1 MVSSIFLV
9 RHAEAESN
17 AKSYYGGWTD
27 SPLTALGL
35 KQAASLKKRLN
46 HEPIGR
52 VFCSDSKRAR
62 DTLELL
68 ELKCP
73 VVFSKELRER
83 NYGKLEGTNYE
94 DDPQKEA
101 HHNDPFA
108 KAPGEGESAVEVQR
122 RVWDFFQK
130 RVFTAKEENV
140 LVITHHGPLVTFAC
154 KFLGMSLH
162 RWRAFKVGNASLSI
176 IVKEEGLWRITL
188 WNSLSLL
195 GLQSYKPLFE
205 TNNEGI

>member
-1 MVSSIFLV
+1 MRSLTKRMAFRAPFSISASPKAFYSFSYSPLAMVSSIFLV

-73 VVFSKELRER
+73 V
-83 NYGKLEGTNYE
+83 
-94 DDPQKEA
+94 
-101 HHNDPFA
+101 
-108 KAPGEGESAVEVQR
+108 
-122 RVWDFFQK
+122 
-130 RVFTAKEENV
+130 
-140 LVITHHGPLVTFAC
+140 
-154 KFLGMSLH
+154 
-162 RWRAFKVGNASLSI
+162 
-176 IVKEEGLWRITL
+176 
-188 WNSLSLL
+188 
-195 GLQSYKPLFE
+195 
-205 TNNEGI
+205 